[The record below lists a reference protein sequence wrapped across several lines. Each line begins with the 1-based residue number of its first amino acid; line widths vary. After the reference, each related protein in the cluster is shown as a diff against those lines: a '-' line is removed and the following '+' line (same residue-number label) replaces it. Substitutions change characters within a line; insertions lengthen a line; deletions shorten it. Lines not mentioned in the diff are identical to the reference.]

1 MQMLFMA
8 YIKDTINAVDFYCKA
23 FNTTSKKCFKASD
36 EDDFYGHAEIEI
48 NDKIILG
55 LSDTTYYNKEFPK
68 GNNMEFW
75 LIFDD
80 EQSLQRTYEA
90 LKEEAEIHYPLSPCE
105 WSKAMAS
112 LTDKY
117 GINWLLNI

>member
-8 YIKDTINAVDFYCKA
+8 YIADTIKAVDFYCKA

-36 EDDFYGHAEIEI
+36 NDDFYGHAEIEI

-55 LSDTTYYNKEFPK
+55 LSDTAYCNKEFPK

-80 EQSLQRTYEA
+80 EQALHRTYDL

-105 WSKAMAS
+105 WSNAMAS